1 MRYYLYLD
9 QRDRKDIRSMVS
21 KIANHYISNN
31 SSFPEYRAY
40 MPIGDDFEVVVSE
53 QNDYVRVSLHLRKR
67 YDVYT
72 GFKRKYEKL
81 NVYVDKILGDRP
93 QTNEEV
99 VNRFR
104 EILKEIACYYIY
116 YFETGLDQIPKDL
129 NSTARW
135 NSVKRPVFS
144 CNVKDQAEEFVVKV
158 LGHDCKGDSDDET
171 MLYANL

>member
-9 QRDRKDIRSMVS
+9 QRDRKDIRTMVS

-81 NVYVDKILGDRP
+81 NVYVDKILGERP